1 MRNPIVIREVRHDD
15 LAEILRINVREF
27 LYGQGV
33 A

>member
-1 MRNPIVIREVRHDD
+1 MRKPIVIREVRHDD
-15 LAEILRINVREF
+15 LSEILGINVREF